1 MKKTSSRKPPP
12 PVRCSVIGIGRLG
25 KILAGELSVTPG
37 YRLHGFSRR
46 RPYRGSRIGSGRFFP
61 DNLSAVGP
69 SRLVFLCVPDREL
82 SGIARQLA
90 RSPVPWKGRIVL
102 HTSGVLDS
110 TVLEPLAVHGARI
123 GSFHPLQ
130 TFTGCRDDRHLLRNC
145 PIGFEGDRQARRA
158 AARLTRAW
166 SGRLI
171 DLSPELKPAYHLT
184 ACLLSNYLVSL
195 VSRALEPLDVEGGE
209 ERAWIGF
216 FSPLMERTLVNLRN
230 RGPSGAL
237 TGPVSRGDLPT
248 LRSHLRTLERT
259 SPELAD
265 LHRILALRAVTLARG
280 SGRISPAKASAIGRL
295 LLGAKSPT
303 KSTRKV

>member
-1 MKKTSSRKPPP
+1 MNNSPSRNSPP

-61 DNLSAVGP
+61 DNHSAIGP

-82 SGIARQLA
+82 PGIARQLA

-110 TVLEPLAVHGARI
+110 TILEPLAIHGARI

-130 TFTGCRDDRHLLRNC
+130 TFTGCRGDRHLLRRC

-195 VSRALEPLDVEGGE
+195 VSHALEPLDGTGRE

-230 RGPSGAL
+230 HGPSGAL
-237 TGPVSRGDLPT
+237 TGPVSRGDLST
-248 LRSHLRTLERT
+248 LRSHLRILERA
-259 SPELAD
+259 SADLAD
-265 LHRILALRAVTLARG
+265 LHRTLALRAVTLARG
-280 SGRISPAKASAIGRL
+280 SGRISPAKASALCRL
-295 LLGAKSPT
+295 LEEAKGR
-303 KSTRKV
+303 RKFNRKR